1 MEIDDEDVVITDTD
15 LHKYLQMKGYTE
27 FEVTGRK
34 IPGGQNKKKDFI
46 SKKSFKKKNMFD
58 QKCKKDFGLCS
69 ILIKTI
75 LESHLVFKEDALFI
89 KKFVP
94 PDFMKYPFFF
104 TKRNCITLL
113 LLCISCGLLKVY
125 LPNSFDEWTTL
136 EMFCL
141 WFGHILLEIFFDWFK
156 KKKMKN
162 TLSNTIKSMEK
173 SSLLI
178 QKIVNFLQDCNNLHS
193 VYSNSGSSSNIN
205 TDTFVYLLMPEM
217 KNSLLT
223 LVQDLID
230 RLVQSISEV
239 HRKFPLKQSVSK
251 VIYLYLNDCKIDLE
265 NLSLENINKAKYT
278 YFLLQSEFLKLSALC
293 LCPALWTSNSSGQ
306 MNFLIATIRE
316 LQKVY
321 YESFIILSE
330 EYNVYSMFKS
340 NKVDQGKF
348 KQNVDDVH
356 SDLKSKVISVR
367 QYLQNMVVHV
377 RFIEDSVESKP
388 KSSIVD
394 LNDTINVLVKEVNAF
409 NELVSNL
416 QVYILKTN
424 SKNEYMENKL
434 PSEPIKENLENET
447 EASEAPP
454 APQEDELFFGVS
466 GELQKDIDNKC
477 YHDDIFDK
485 INNESLIS
493 ELKVALKEKQD
504 EWKDRESKLL
514 KKHPQLNNTSS
525 DDKTSDESEH
535 LEEVHKVRKVARDFP
550 PEEGFPMALPDKN
563 FANEIA
569 GVACRW
575 NNTVIESF
583 GDNSG
588 SDTSGSSTDM

>member
-1 MEIDDEDVVITDTD
+1 
-15 LHKYLQMKGYTE
+15 
-27 FEVTGRK
+27 
-34 IPGGQNKKKDFI
+34 
-46 SKKSFKKKNMFD
+46 
-58 QKCKKDFGLCS
+58 
-69 ILIKTI
+69 
-75 LESHLVFKEDALFI
+75 
-89 KKFVP
+89 
-94 PDFMKYPFFF
+94 
-104 TKRNCITLL
+104 
-113 LLCISCGLLKVY
+113 
-125 LPNSFDEWTTL
+125 
-136 EMFCL
+136 MFCL

-265 NLSLENINKAKYT
+265 NLSLENINKGSILHILNEVSSTARPVECPLHVWLLLNTVDQWSPLPSTVLHVQRELGKVQCGDAQDGLDFVMPHNRSFKAKYT